1 MTDRI
6 MAAAEALAALRL
18 RQGASPPIDDLPEP
32 IRPRSIEE
40 AYHVQAAL
48 RPLLSAALGPVAGW
62 KIGCTSTV
70 MQTYLGVDHP
80 CMGTLFA
87 GQIYEGAARVEKR
100 DPFTPTR
107 QVAVL
112 GPHAC
117 FGEMAILDDSPRSAS
132 VTATEDTTAF
142 RFPAAMFQMLLEEHS
157 VAAYKLVHA
166 MAKTLCVRQRR
177 MNQQLSDLADEQG
190 LGITSLTSRRSD
202 ARAEAL
208 SSE

>member
-1 MTDRI
+1 M
-6 MAAAEALAALRL
+6 
-18 RQGASPPIDDLPEP
+18 
-32 IRPRSIEE
+32 
-40 AYHVQAAL
+40 
-48 RPLLSAALGPVAGW
+48 
-62 KIGCTSTV
+62 
-70 MQTYLGVDHP
+70 
-80 CMGTLFA
+80 
-87 GQIYEGAARVEKR
+87 
-100 DPFTPTR
+100 
-107 QVAVL
+107 L

-177 MNQQLSDLADEQG
+177 MNQQLSDLAEEQG

-202 ARAEAL
+202 ARAESA

>member
-1 MTDRI
+1 MQLQRF
-6 MAAAEALAALRL
+6 R
-18 RQGASPPIDDLPEP
+18 PE
-32 IRPRSIEE
+32 
-40 AYHVQAAL
+40 QAIF
-48 RPLLSAALGPVAGW
+48 SEGDAGNAW
-62 KIGCTSTV
+62 FV
-70 MQTYLGVDHP
+70 
-80 CMGTLFA
+80 
-87 GQIYEGAARVEKR
+87 IYEGAARVEKR

-107 QVAVL
+107 QVATL

-117 FGEMAILDDSPRSAS
+117 FGEMAIIDDSPRSAS

-177 MNQQLSDLADEQG
+177 MNQQLSDLAEEQG

-202 ARAEAL
+202 ARAESA